1 MLSDLQ
7 AALIAEPDNPEAAAL
22 LHHRSVTVEKA
33 CNSWASIR
41 SHYLYHFFKQLLS
54 PIPKSRA
61 RLSNEI
67 WREIISY
74 LPRKD
79 LKSLLFVP
87 HAISRI
93 ASQLLFRELNLYFGN
108 MCGIDEE
115 IDAWNHAD
123 NKDEDVR
130 HALRSADILTRIIV
144 DVSFA
149 GAVRTLKIY
158 APTHD
163 KDGTMAFQTGTC
175 LNLVPFDWP

>member
-1 MLSDLQ
+1 MLSSDLQ

-33 CNSWASIR
+33 CGSRSIR
-41 SHYLYHFFKQLLS
+41 PHYLYNFFKQLLS
-54 PIPKSRA
+54 PLPKSRQ

-108 MCGIDEE
+108 ICGGDEE
-115 IDAWNHAD
+115 IESWKHTD
-123 NKDEDVR
+123 NKDEDIR

-144 DVSFA
+144 DISFA

-163 KDGTMAFQTGTC
+163 KDGTMAFQTGTR
-175 LNLVPFDWP
+175 LNPVSV